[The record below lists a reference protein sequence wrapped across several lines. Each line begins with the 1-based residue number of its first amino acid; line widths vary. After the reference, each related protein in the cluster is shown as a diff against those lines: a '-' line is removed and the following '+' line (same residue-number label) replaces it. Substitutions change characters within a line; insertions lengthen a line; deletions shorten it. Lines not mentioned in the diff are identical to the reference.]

1 MEMVALTILFTSNL
15 FLLPKALSLYLAGTT
30 FPISSE
36 YMSDVI
42 RMNLLPVSVKSLRLY
57 NACLAWEKSIS
68 KLANLNWFSTQWMD
82 GEAVQGSSGL
92 DLLLLFILLS
102 SGAEWRPSCF
112 DGFQLLAASLGLL

>member
-1 MEMVALTILFTSNL
+1 MEAPFLVEMVALTILFTSNL

-68 KLANLNWFSTQWMD
+68 KMANPNWFSTQWMVH
-82 GEAVQGSSGL
+82 GCRKSMFSVVGVEGRNLGVRA
-92 DLLLLFILLS
+92 IL
-102 SGAEWRPSCF
+102 GKKFRV
-112 DGFQLLAASLGLL
+112 